1 MIGGALYVAAYEG
14 AAVSNHMFEPP
25 GEEREDYLV
34 CVLLLG
40 SGATAFRKHEEMVP
54 IRVGHVFLAIRAL
67 PFSKCQTREKEK
79 DILRARLPYNS

>member
-1 MIGGALYVAAYEG
+1 MICTNHLALRA
-14 AAVSNHMFEPP
+14 

-67 PFSKCQTREKEK
+67 PSSKFQTGKKEK
-79 DILRARLPYNS
+79 DILRARLL